1 MLCVNEGDEM
11 LRAAQLYYLQDR
23 TMDAVAADLG
33 VSRSTVSRLLARARE
48 TGLVR
53 ITVAAPEHP
62 ADHTARAL
70 HEAFGVTVHVV
81 PTPAAAGDP
90 QRIEA
95 VARRAAGLLGDWFRD
110 GMTLGVAWGTTMSAV
125 AAHLRP
131 TELVDARVVQLN
143 GAANAR
149 TAGVRHTTQLLDR
162 FATAF
167 GADLYY
173 FPAPAF
179 FDYAETRDLLW
190 QESAVRRILE
200 LRRTC
205 DLAVFSVGAFRGRLL
220 SQVYSSGYLRA
231 EEVAALAEQR
241 VVGDVAT
248 HFLRVDGSFA
258 DIALNRRA
266 SGPSP
271 AELRRVTRRLC
282 VVAGDN
288 KIQGTLGA
296 LRAGVITDLVV
307 DERTAAGIVG
317 YLRAG

>member
-1 MLCVNEGDEM
+1 M
-11 LRAAQLYYLQDR
+11 LRAAQLYYLHDQ
-23 TMDAVAADLG
+23 TMDAIAGDLG
-33 VSRSTVSRLLARARE
+33 VSRSTVSRLLSRAR
-48 TGLVR
+48 TDGIVQ
-53 ITVAAPEHP
+53 ITVAAPDDP
-62 ADHTARAL
+62 SDQMARAL
-70 HEAFGVTVHVV
+70 HDAVGVTAYVV
-81 PTPAAAGDP
+81 PVHPAASDP
-90 QRIEA
+90 QRLDA
-95 VARRAAGLLGDWFRD
+95 VARRAAGLIGEWFGDH
-110 GMTLGVAWGTTMSAV
+110 MTLGVAWGTTTSAIAGYLAPHTLTGSV
-125 AAHLRP
+125 
-131 TELVDARVVQLN
+131 VVQLN

-149 TAGVRHTTQLLDR
+149 TSGVRYMTQLLDR
-162 FATAF
+162 FATAY

-179 FDYAETRDLLW
+179 FDFAATREALW

-205 DLAVFSVGAFRGRLL
+205 DIAVFSVGAFRGRLL

-231 EEVAALAEQR
+231 DEVAELAAQH

-248 HFLRVDGSFA
+248 HFLRQDGTYA

-271 AELRRVTRRLC
+271 AELRRVNRRLC

-296 LRAGVITDLVV
+296 LRAGVVSDLVI
-307 DERTAAGIVG
+307 DERTAGGLIA
-317 YLRAG
+317 LLSS